1 MKKKVMCM
9 LLTGM
14 MAAGVLAGCGN
25 GGTADTTGNAGTANA
40 GTVNAGDAAADTAD
54 SAEGSDAVAD
64 SSAEGSDAATGD
76 FDAGE
81 YINVTSREDGS
92 GTRGAFIELFGIE
105 EKDESG
111 EKVDYTTEEANI
123 TNSTDVMMTT
133 VAGDE
138 YAIGYISLGSLNDTV
153 KAVSIDGAE
162 ATVENIKSG
171 TYTIARPFN
180 IATKGEISEA
190 AQDFVNF
197 ILSAE
202 GQTVVSDNGYITVD
216 DAAEAFAS
224 NSAEGKVV
232 VAGSSS
238 VTPVMEK
245 LKEAYGAVNAAVEI
259 EIQESDST
267 TGMTNALEGT
277 CDIGMASREL
287 KDSETEGGLTGTVI
301 AMDGIA
307 VVINNDNPTSDLSK
321 DDVNGIFRG
330 EITTWDEIAK

>member
-40 GTVNAGDAAADTAD
+40 GTVNAGDAAADTTD
-54 SAEGSDAVAD
+54 SAES
-64 SSAEGSDAATGD
+64 SDAATDNNAETSDAAGD
-76 FDAGE
+76 FDASE

-111 EKVDYTTEEANI
+111 EKVDYTTDEANI

-180 IATKGEISEA
+180 IATKGEISDA

-202 GQTVVSDNGYITVD
+202 GQAVVSDNGYITVD

-224 NSAEGKVV
+224 NGAEGKVV

-238 VTPVMEK
+238 VTPVIEK

-301 AMDGIA
+301 AMD
-307 VVINNDNPTSDLSK
+307 
-321 DDVNGIFRG
+321 
-330 EITTWDEIAK
+330 